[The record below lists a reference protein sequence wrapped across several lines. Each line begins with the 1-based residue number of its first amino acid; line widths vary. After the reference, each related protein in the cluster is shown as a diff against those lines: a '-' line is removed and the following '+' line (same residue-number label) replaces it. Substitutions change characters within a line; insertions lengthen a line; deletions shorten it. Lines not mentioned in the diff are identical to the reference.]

1 MIALTRQVGH
11 RLQLLLPE
19 LGDLDGVPL
28 VVGAVGRHPLL
39 VGVLQDLL
47 EVFGVDRVQDVEEV
61 LPRRAL
67 AGWVLVGEVLDE
79 LVVLGEL
86 GPQVL
91 DRELVVVR
99 HGDPLHLGLLH
110 QLLLAAEHVL
120 EEVLVDDALVGQV
133 VLDYIGV
140 RL

>member
-19 LGDLDGVPL
+19 LGDLDRVPL

-39 VGVLQDLL
+39 VGMLQYLL

-86 GPQVL
+86 RPEVL

-99 HGDPLHLGLLH
+99 HGDSLDLGLLH